1 MFRPSTLDDIVG
13 QDTIKKRIKI
23 TLKACNRTNTVF
35 PHAIYVGPAG
45 TGKSTFARA
54 IANHIGTNCHVFN
67 GATLTTQK
75 DILPTLF
82 TLQNGDII
90 FIDEIHRISKKIQEM
105 LYVVME
111 DFQLTLGTNIDIAP
125 HTVIG
130 ATTDFGLLTKPFRD
144 RFIHV
149 YNLDKY
155 SEAELFTLLKNVASP
170 IRFMPDALKEI
181 VKRSRLIPRV
191 TINHFRWI
199 SDFVLASGKSCGTIK
214 EVREGMTMIGIDE
227 RGLTND
233 DRRYLGFLKGKKKPI
248 GIKTIAATL
257 NIAEETLVSTIEPY
271 LLECGLILKTS
282 YGRLING

>member
-1 MFRPSTLDDIVG
+1 MFRPSTLDEIVG

-23 TLKACNRTNTVF
+23 TLKACARTCVVF
-35 PHAIYVGPAG
+35 PHSVYVGPAG

-54 IANHIGTNCHVFN
+54 IANDIGTNCYTFN

-111 DFQLTLGTNIDIAP
+111 DFKLTLGNSIDIEP
-125 HTVIG
+125 HTIIG

-144 RFIHV
+144 RFINV

-155 SEAELFTLLKNVASP
+155 TTSELFTLLKNVPSP
-170 IRFMPDALKEI
+170 ISFMPDALKEI
-181 VKRSRLIPRV
+181 VKRSRFTPR
-191 TINHFRWI
+191 IALNNFRWI
-199 SDFVLASGKSCGTIK
+199 SDFVLASGKNRATIK
-214 EVREGMTMIGIDE
+214 EVREGMTMIGVDE
-227 RGLTND
+227 NGFTQD
-233 DRRYLGFLKGKKKPI
+233 DRRYLALLRHSKKPI
-248 GIKTIAATL
+248 GVKTIAACL
-257 NIAEETLVSTIEPY
+257 NIAEETISSTIEPY
-271 LLECGLILKTS
+271 LLEMGMILKTS
-282 YGRLING
+282 YGRLIN